1 MSANWSVDVERLQ
14 SAMAQA
20 VREHW
25 VLFLI
30 EGIVLLILGV
40 LAVVIPPVATLAFTV
55 FLGWLFV
62 ISGVFGLV
70 TTFGARYA
78 PGFWWSLLSAVLALA
93 VGVIMVLWPVNGAVS
108 LTLLLTAFFI
118 VDGIA
123 SIMYALAHRQ
133 QLTGQ
138 WGWLLASGL
147 CDLVV
152 AALIIAGFPG
162 TAAWAIGLLVGINM
176 IFGGTS
182 LIIVALSARSS
193 IPAQANTATGAA
205 YPRWQP
211 ERRAQR
217 PAVSEEG

>member
-1 MSANWSVDVERLQ
+1 MSANWSAESERLRA
-14 SAMAQA
+14 AMEQA
-20 VREHW
+20 LREHW
-25 VLFLI
+25 VLFLV

-40 LAVVIPPVATLAFTV
+40 LAIVVAPLATLAFTV

-62 ISGVFGLV
+62 TSGVFGLI
-70 TTFGARYA
+70 TTFGARHA

-108 LTLLLTAFFI
+108 LTLVLTAFFI
-118 VDGIA
+118 VDGVA

-152 AALIIAGFPG
+152 AALIVVGFPG
-162 TAAWAIGLLVGINM
+162 TAAWAVGLLVGINM
-176 IFGGTS
+176 IFSGTS
-182 LIIVALSARSS
+182 LIIVALYARSS
-193 IPAQANTATGAA
+193 ASAEAHTTRAA
-205 YPRWQP
+205 YSR
-211 ERRAQR
+211 
-217 PAVSEEG
+217 

>member
-30 EGIVLLILGV
+30 EGIVLVILGV

-147 CDLVV
+147 CVLVV
-152 AALIIAGFPG
+152 AALIIAGFPSS
-162 TAAWAIGLLVGINM
+162 AAWALGLLVGINM

-193 IPAQANTATGAA
+193 IQAEANTATGAA
-205 YPRWQP
+205 YPR
-211 ERRAQR
+211 
-217 PAVSEEG
+217 

>member
-1 MSANWSVDVERLQ
+1 MSKLASLQPKGVSMSANWSVDVERLQ

-30 EGIVLLILGV
+30 EGIVLVILGA

-70 TTFGARYA
+70 TTFGARHA

-93 VGVIMVLWPVNGAVS
+93 
-108 LTLLLTAFFI
+108 
-118 VDGIA
+118 
-123 SIMYALAHRQ
+123 
-133 QLTGQ
+133 
-138 WGWLLASGL
+138 
-147 CDLVV
+147 
-152 AALIIAGFPG
+152 AALIIAGFPSS
-162 TAAWAIGLLVGINM
+162 AAWAIGLLVGINM

-193 IPAQANTATGAA
+193 IQAEANTATGAA
-205 YPRWQP
+205 YPR
-211 ERRAQR
+211 
-217 PAVSEEG
+217 

>member
-30 EGIVLLILGV
+30 EGIVLVILGV

-70 TTFGARYA
+70 TTFGARQA

-108 LTLLLTAFFI
+108 LTLVLTAFFI

-152 AALIIAGFPG
+152 AALIIAGFPSS
-162 TAAWAIGLLVGINM
+162 AAWALGLLVGINM

-193 IPAQANTATGAA
+193 IQAKANTATGAA
-205 YPRWQP
+205 YPR
-211 ERRAQR
+211 
-217 PAVSEEG
+217 

>member
-205 YPRWQP
+205 YPR
-211 ERRAQR
+211 
-217 PAVSEEG
+217 

>member
-30 EGIVLLILGV
+30 EGIVLVILGV

-123 SIMYALAHRQ
+123 SIMYALAHRE

-205 YPRWQP
+205 YPR
-211 ERRAQR
+211 
-217 PAVSEEG
+217 

>member
-123 SIMYALAHRQ
+123 SIMYALAHRE

-205 YPRWQP
+205 YPR
-211 ERRAQR
+211 
-217 PAVSEEG
+217 